1 MLFWGCQT
9 PPNNDKTKLLS
20 FADCIMEQRSDSALS
35 ILQSIGDTANFN
47 EAQRAYY
54 LLLLTQAEYKCDTVQ
69 TVDTLL
75 DYSIAYYRK
84 VDDESL
90 LARSLY
96 YRGMTQFYRGKPDV
110 ALTYLMEGVD
120 IAEKIGDMLQ
130 LSKYYESLFQVN
142 YEAKYF
148 EKSIEFARKFLD
160 NSIDRDDAE
169 CIVRGYSHI
178 SSNSKRLG
186 KQDSVLFYLQQSLS
200 LLPDTKISTQTATL
214 TNIAITYYDK
224 QNYDSAKI
232 YLQKSLAIK
241 PRYNTYSVLGDIY
254 YKEGNM
260 KLASE
265 YWEKALDTDNIRL
278 KISTLKSVYKQ
289 VLKTNDYKEAHSL
302 LNRINI
308 LNDSVEKSLKTKEI
322 AELQYKYEASKKEKE
337 YYYEKSRH
345 YMIMLVLL
353 LITFSVSLLLYIY
366 RRKIKSHIENI
377 KQQHKKIEKD
387 LGKQLEKTNNKIIR
401 QENTIKELNK
411 EKIKA
416 IKEKEVKI
424 HKHNE
429 NLQIGYGIFEKIRS
443 GEPIPANVQR
453 AEICLVEYFQ
463 TIYPEKYDMWEKE
476 HGPLTKRQTIYL
488 ILKDME
494 FDNNQIKD
502 ILQCSDSA
510 FRTLKSRFNVKN
522 NN

>member
-20 FADCIMEQRSDSALS
+20 FADCIMEQSSDSALS

-75 DYSIAYYRK
+75 DYSIAHYRK

-148 EKSIEFARKFLD
+148 EKSLDYAKLFLD
-160 NSIDRDDAE
+160 NSIERKDTD
-169 CIVRGYSHI
+169 CIVRGYSHV
-178 SSNSKRLG
+178 SSNMRRLSFE
-186 KQDSVLFYLQQSLS
+186 DSVLIYLQKSLPLVPFAS
-200 LLPDTKISTQTATL
+200 IATQTATL
-214 TNIAITYYDK
+214 TNIGVKYNK
-224 QNYDSAKI
+224 MQKYDSAKI

-241 PRYNTYSVLGDIY
+241 PRNNTNKVLGDIY
-254 YKEGNM
+254 YKEGDI

-278 KISTLKSVYKQ
+278 KISTLKSIHKH
-289 VLKTNDYKEAHSL
+289 VLKSENYERAHTL
-302 LNRINI
+302 LNNI
-308 LNDSVEKSLKTKEI
+308 KYLEDSLKQSQKTNEI